1 MIRRLARPLLGVTFV
16 NSGAEAL
23 KAVDQRATRL
33 QSYGVS
39 QPVTVSRAVAA
50 AQIGGGVLLVLNRFP
65 RLGAFVL
72 ALSVVPEAAS
82 GHAFWTEKDAD
93 AKRSQRSLF
102 IRDVGLLGGLLVA
115 AVDTGGRES
124 VPHRAARTS
133 RKAAKSS
140 RKAAKSA
147 VDRVPV

>member
-1 MIRRLARPLLGVTFV
+1 MIRRLARPLLGLTFV
-16 NSGAEAL
+16 SSGAEAL
-23 KAVDQRATRL
+23 KDVDRRATRL

-50 AQIGGGVLLVLNRFP
+50 TQIGGGVLLVLNRFP
-65 RLGAFVL
+65 RLTAFVL

-82 GHAFWTEKDAD
+82 GHDFWTEKDAET
-93 AKRSQRSLF
+93 KRSQRSLF
-102 IRDVGLLGGLLVA
+102 VRDVGLFGGLLVA

-133 RKAAKSS
+133 RKAARSS